1 MTDLLPQVRRFLDLA
16 RHLWQSTDPQ
26 AIDLEALPG
35 GQAGSSPDL
44 HAQEALGSGSA
55 SFA

>member
-1 MTDLLPQVRRFLDLA
+1 MASCKRQGQRFLDLA

-35 GQAGSSPDL
+35 G
-44 HAQEALGSGSA
+44 
-55 SFA
+55 